1 MAQKEA
7 KVDSDSRREFL
18 KTTGLCCATILAGTM
33 LPGFAGRAVADTDA
47 KSSSPPLPPQI
58 GNIKQILK
66 QNFGDRRVNMSHV
79 DLKVP
84 IIAENGAVVPIKI
97 FTNLPMEPDNYVRKL
112 YLFVDENTNPY
123 IASATLTPENGSAG
137 LQLKIKMRKT
147 SNVRAVAVMSDGTL
161 YGDIKSVKVTRGGCG
176 G

>member
-1 MAQKEA
+1 M
-7 KVDSDSRREFL
+7 
-18 KTTGLCCATILAGTM
+18 KTTGACCAALLAGVG
-33 LPGFAGRAVADTDA
+33 LAGFAGPAAAARTDDAGAAQAPAVRGGGT
-47 KSSSPPLPPQI
+47 I
-58 GNIKQILK
+58 NTVLK
-66 QNFGDRRVNMSHV
+66 EHFGDRKITMSHI

-97 FTNLPMEPDNYVRKL
+97 VTDLPMEKDNYVQKM

-123 IASATLTPENGSAG
+123 IASAALTPANGNAG

-147 SNVRAVAVMSDGTL
+147 SNVRAIAVMSDGTL
-161 YGDIKSVKVTRGGCG
+161 YGDIKSVKVTLGGCG

>member
-7 KVDSDSRREFL
+7 KVQSDSRREFL
-18 KTTGLCCATILAGTM
+18 KTSGLCCATMLAGIIG
-33 LPGFAGRAVADTDA
+33 PGFAGRVVADTGA
-47 KSSSPPLPPQI
+47 KSASPPLPPQI
-58 GNIKQILK
+58 DNIKQVLRK
-66 QNFGDRRVNMSHV
+66 NFGDRKINMSHV

-97 FTNLPMEPDNYVRKL
+97 ITDLPMQPDNYVRKL

-161 YGDIKSVKVTRGGCG
+161 YGDIKSVKVTLGGCG

>member
-1 MAQKEA
+1 MENNTEKM
-7 KVDSDSRREFL
+7 VNDSRRAFL
-18 KTTGLCCATILAGTM
+18 KRTGLCCMTMLAGSLLSGVTS
-33 LPGFAGRAVADTDA
+33 RAATAVDVNG
-47 KSSSPPLPPQI
+47 SSPVLPPQV

-66 QNFGDRRVNMSHV
+66 ENFGDSKINMSHV

-97 FTNLPMEPDNYVRKL
+97 ITDLPMEPDNYVRKL

-123 IASATLTPENGSAG
+123 VASVTLIPENGKAG

-161 YGDIKSVKVTRGGCG
+161 YGDIKPVKVTLGGCG